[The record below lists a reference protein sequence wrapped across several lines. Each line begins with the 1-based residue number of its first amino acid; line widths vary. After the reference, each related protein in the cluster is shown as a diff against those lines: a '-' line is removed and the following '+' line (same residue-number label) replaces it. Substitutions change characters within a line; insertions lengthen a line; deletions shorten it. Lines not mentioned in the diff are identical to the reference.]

1 MAMRQELRRLYE
13 RIDGA
18 TLHERIGVFV
28 AAALVLIYIAY
39 SGWLAPLQAR
49 QKRAAA
55 ENVQRQAELTALQA
69 ELQRLARG
77 AEFDVNAETR
87 GRQGGLRAELAQLN
101 AKLLQE
107 QRRFTPP
114 ERMRAVLSELLER
127 HRGLTLVDL
136 RTIAPAPVRD
146 GDAGRAGGVYRHGI
160 EMTLS
165 GRYHEFYDYLQ
176 ALERMPSQLYWSR
189 VELSTGEYPAATLKL
204 TVYTLSF
211 EKAWLIV

>member
-1 MAMRQELRRLYE
+1 MRRELKRLLE

-28 AAALVLIYIAY
+28 AAALVLIYVAY
-39 SGWLAPLQAR
+39 SAWLAPLQAR
-49 QKRAAA
+49 QKKAAA

-77 AEFDVNAETR
+77 AELDINAETR
-87 GRQGGLRAELAQLN
+87 GRQGALRAELAQLN
-101 AKLLQE
+101 SKLLNE

-114 ERMRAVLSELLER
+114 ERMRAVLSEMLER
-127 HRGLTLVDL
+127 HRGLTLVNL
-136 RTIAPAPVRD
+136 RTLPPAPVREA
-146 GDAGRAGGVYRHGI
+146 DAGRPGGVYRHGI
-160 EMTLS
+160 EMTLA
-165 GRYHEFYDYLQ
+165 GGYHEFYDYLQ
-176 ALERMPSQLYWSR
+176 ALERMPSQLYWAR

>member
-1 MAMRQELRRLYE
+1 MRAQIRRLAE

-18 TLHERIGVFV
+18 TLHERVGVFV
-28 AAALVLIYIAY
+28 AAALVIIFIAY
-39 SGWLAPLQAR
+39 NGWLAPLQAR
-49 QKRAAA
+49 QKKAAA
-55 ENVQRQAELTALQA
+55 ENVQRQAELSALQA

-77 AEFDVNAETR
+77 AELDINAEIR
-87 GRQGGLRAELAQLN
+87 GRQGALRAEIAQLN
-101 AKLLQE
+101 ARLLQE

-114 ERMRAVLSELLER
+114 ERMRAMLSDMLER
-127 HRGLTLVDL
+127 HRGLALLDL
-136 RTIAPAPVRD
+136 RTLPPAPVRE
-146 GDAGRAGGVYRHGI
+146 GEAARAPGVYRHGI

-176 ALERMPSQLYWSR
+176 ALERMPSQLYWGR
-189 VELSTGEYPAATLKL
+189 VELATGEYPAATLKI

>member
-1 MAMRQELRRLYE
+1 MRQQLKRIFE

-28 AAALVLIYIAY
+28 AAALVLIFIAY
-39 SGWLAPLQAR
+39 SAWLAPLQAR
-49 QKRAAA
+49 QKKAAA

-77 AEFDVNAETR
+77 ADLDINAETR
-87 GRQGGLRAELAQLN
+87 GRQGALRAELAQLN
-101 AKLLQE
+101 SKLLHE

-114 ERMRAVLSELLER
+114 ERMRATLSDMLER
-127 HRGLTLVDL
+127 HRGLTLVNL
-136 RTIAPAPVRD
+136 RTLPPEPVRE
-146 GDAGRAGGVYRHGI
+146 GDAGRPGGVYRHGI
-160 EMTLS
+160 EMTLA
-165 GRYHEFYDYLQ
+165 GGYHEFYDYLQ
-176 ALERMPSQLYWSR
+176 ALERMPSQLYWAR

>member
-1 MAMRQELRRLYE
+1 MRQQLRRLVE
-13 RIDGA
+13 RVDGA

-28 AAALVLIYIAY
+28 AAALIIIYLAY
-39 SGWLAPLQAR
+39 AAWLGPLQAR
-49 QKRAAA
+49 QKKAAI
-55 ENVQRQAELTALQA
+55 ENLQRQAELTALQA
-69 ELQRLARG
+69 ELQRHARG
-77 AEFDVNAETR
+77 AELDINAETR
-87 GRQGGLRAELAQLN
+87 GRQGALRAELAQLN
-101 AKLLQE
+101 AKLLHE

-114 ERMRAVLSELLER
+114 ERMRATLSEMLER

-136 RTIAPAPVRD
+136 RTIPPAPVREGD
-146 GDAGRAGGVYRHGI
+146 GARAGGVYRHGI
-160 EMTLS
+160 EMTLA

-176 ALERMPSQLYWSR
+176 ALERMPSQLYWAR

>member
-1 MAMRQELRRLYE
+1 MKQQLKRIFE

-39 SGWLAPLQAR
+39 SGWLGPLQAR
-49 QKRAAA
+49 QKKAAT
-55 ENVQRQAELTALQA
+55 ENVQRQAELSALQA

-77 AEFDVNAETR
+77 AELDINAETR
-87 GRQGGLRAELAQLN
+87 GRQGALRAELAQLN
-101 AKLLQE
+101 AKLLHE

-114 ERMRAVLSELLER
+114 ERMRATLSDMLER
-127 HRGLTLVDL
+127 HRGLTLVNL
-136 RTIAPAPVRD
+136 RTLPPEPVRE
-146 GDAGRAGGVYRHGI
+146 GDAGRPGGVYRHGI
-160 EMTLS
+160 EMTLA
-165 GRYHEFYDYLQ
+165 GGYHEFYDYLQ
-176 ALERMPSQLYWSR
+176 ALERMPSQLYWAR

-204 TVYTLSF
+204 IVYTLSF